1 MASVLSTN
9 MASLAAQ
16 HNLANAQT
24 NATTS
29 IQRLSSGLRIN
40 SGKDDAAGLGISQ
53 NLASQITGANVA
65 AKNANDA
72 ISMVQTAE
80 GGMQEVSGM
89 LQRMRELATQGNN
102 DSLGTTQRGYIGTEI
117 VALRDEINKVAGR
130 TTFNGKTLLDGSV
143 ANNTGGIGG
152 GRANTDNAGNSRGQV
167 VFQTGISEND
177 TMDVS
182 SALVNISID
191 SGGANTD
198 GTVANVTASVANG
211 GDAAGAASS
220 VGKIMTDLGT
230 AIDRVAAGGT
240 LTSTDFGQLAT
251 ATDNAIGAVS
261 TVRSNLGAMQ
271 NRLDHNIANLQ
282 SQSENLTAAKSRITD
297 TDYATE
303 TAQMS
308 KNQIMQQA
316 ATAMLSQANQ
326 MPNVVMSLLK

>member
-40 SGKDDAAGLGISQ
+40 SAKDDAAGLGISQ
-53 NLASQITGANVA
+53 NLTSQITGANVA

-102 DSLGTTQRGYIGTEI
+102 DSLSTTQRGYIGTEV

-143 ANNTGGIGG
+143 ANNTGGTDAGKT
-152 GRANTDNAGNSRGQV
+152 NTDNAANARGQV
-167 VFQTGISEND
+167 VFQTGVSEND

-198 GTVANVTASVANG
+198 GTVANVTTTVAG

-271 NRLDHNIANLQ
+271 NRLDHNITNLQ